1 MSERHNRDFFFLADR
16 MEVRGPVAAVA
27 ATAEARVDTSTE
39 VRAPTSGAS
48 TEELGS
54 ENLRQATR
62 SEAERMFRFS
72 EIVTTGSPLPSED
85 LLLKVAEV
93 MTAQAPDIES
103 PIPAGFTY
111 LGQFIDHDLTRDVT
125 NVPFGTSVASPE
137 ELLQGRSPSLD
148 LDSLYGAGPSR
159 EPGFY
164 VADRIKLKTGRTQA
178 SGPPQTPN
186 TSRDLDG
193 FDLPRIGSGTTDPR
207 QVRMANIPDQRNDEN
222 LAVAQIH
229 LAFIRFH
236 NSVCDRLA
244 NEGTPSA
251 LLFERAREQV
261 TKHYHWMLRSDFL
274 PRVVDPE
281 IVNDVFA
288 RGRLIVEPGSSG
300 SPTMPL
306 EFSVGA
312 FRLGHSMI
320 REIYDWNAVFSV
332 NGSIGNFGTLLNL
345 FLFSGTSGNLN
356 PGTDSDDP
364 LAGTFERLPSNWVI
378 DWTRMFDFVG
388 DGTPELAPETFVN
401 FARPLDIRLT
411 DPLKQLP
418 LGSFGARTPSTPPIP
433 LGDRRRNL
441 AFRNL
446 MRGRMVQLATGQE
459 LAARIN
465 GALTAAGRS
474 GETFSPL
481 SRDEILG
488 NEFGGLTAGE
498 RDFLA
503 THTPL
508 WFYVLREASLNL
520 NGGRPGSGRL
530 GKVGG
535 RIVAEVFHR
544 AMGGSRISLLRDP
557 EFIPTLG
564 SVRGVFRITDLLQ
577 VAYDARRGELRPLS
591 PAAGRPQD
599 PGGDATTASVVRD
612 LRLQTPNLRGSD
624 VSALQRAL
632 DRRGIAVRVDGEFG
646 PRTDAAVRQWQT
658 SRGLTVDGLVG
669 MRTRHSL
676 GLQRSLRRQTPLQRG
691 DDVRALQRVLQGAVQ
706 IRLSAADG
714 SFDGVFGERT
724 ELAVRTFQT
733 RQGLLVDGVAGPLTL
748 RGLGLI

>member
-1 MSERHNRDFFFLADR
+1 MSERHNREFFFLADR
-16 MEVRGPVAAVA
+16 GEVRGPVAAASVA
-27 ATAEARVDTSTE
+27 N
-39 VRAPTSGAS
+39 
-48 TEELGS
+48 S
-54 ENLRQATR
+54 ENLRPATR
-62 SEAERMFRFS
+62 SEADRMFRFS
-72 EIVTTGSPLPSED
+72 EIVTTTSPAPSEE

-93 MTAQAPDIES
+93 MTQQTPDIDS

-111 LGQFIDHDLTRDVT
+111 LGQFVDHDLTRDVT
-125 NVPFGTSVASPE
+125 NVPFGTTIASPE
-137 ELLQGRSPSLD
+137 DLLQGRSPSLD
-148 LDSLYGAGPSR
+148 LDSLYGAGPTA

-164 VADRIKLKTGRTQA
+164 APDRIKLKVGRTQA

-186 TSRDLDG
+186 ASQDLDG
-193 FDLPRIGSGTTDPR
+193 FDLPRIGSATTDPR
-207 QVRMANIPDQRNDEN
+207 QVRLANIPDQRNDEN
-222 LAVAQIH
+222 LAVAQTH

-236 NSVCDRLA
+236 NRVCDRLA
-244 NEGTPSA
+244 SSGTPSA
-251 LLFERAREQV
+251 LLFERARELV
-261 TKHYHWMLRSDFL
+261 TKHYHWMLRNDYL
-274 PRVVDPE
+274 PRVVDPG
-281 IVNDVFA
+281 IVNDVFQ
-288 RGRLIVEPGSSG
+288 RGRLIVEPGSAEA
-300 SPTMPL
+300 PTMPL

-332 NGSIGNFGTLLNL
+332 NGSIGDFGTLLNL

-364 LAGTFERLPSNWVI
+364 IAGSFERLPSNWVV
-378 DWTRMFDFVG
+378 DWTRMFDFVR

-411 DPLKQLP
+411 DPLRQLP
-418 LGSFGARTPSTPPIP
+418 LGSFGARGPSIPPIP
-433 LGDRRRNL
+433 QDDRRRNL

-465 GALTAAGRS
+465 QALTAAGRS
-474 GETFSPL
+474 GETFTPL
-481 SRDEILG
+481 TREQILG
-488 NEFGGLTAGE
+488 DEFGGLSAAEG
-498 RDFLA
+498 DFFA

-520 NGGRPGSGRL
+520 TEGRPGTGRL

-557 EFIPTLG
+557 EFTPTLG
-564 SVRGVFRITDLLQ
+564 AVRGVFRMTDLLQ

-591 PAAGRPQD
+591 PSAGRPQD
-599 PGGDATTASVVRD
+599 PGGDATTAAVVRD
-612 LRLQTPNLRGSD
+612 LRLLAPILRGSD
-624 VSALQRAL
+624 VGSLQRAL
-632 DRRGIAVRVDGEFG
+632 VRRGLTVQVDGAFG
-646 PRTDAAVRQWQT
+646 PRTEAAVRQWQT
-658 SRGLTVDGLVG
+658 SRGLAVDGVVG
-669 MRTRHSL
+669 MRTRQSL
-676 GLQRSLRRQTPLQRG
+676 GLQRHLRRQTPLQRG
-691 DDVRALQRVLQGAVQ
+691 DDVRVLQRALQAAVQ

-724 ELAVRTFQT
+724 ELAVRTFQS
-733 RQGLLVDGVAGPLTL
+733 RQGLLVDGIAGPLTL
-748 RGLGLI
+748 RELGLI

>member
-1 MSERHNRDFFFLADR
+1 MSERHNREFFFLADR
-16 MEVRGPVAAVA
+16 GDVRGPVASAS
-27 ATAEARVDTSTE
+27 D
-39 VRAPTSGAS
+39 AS
-48 TEELGS
+48 TE
-54 ENLRQATR
+54 NQRPATR
-62 SEAERMFRFS
+62 SEADRMFRFS
-72 EIVTTGSPLPSED
+72 EIVTTTSPVPSEE

-93 MTAQAPDIES
+93 MTQQTQDIDG

-111 LGQFIDHDLTRDVT
+111 LGQFVDHDLTRDVT
-125 NVPFGTSVASPE
+125 NVPFGTVVASPE

-148 LDSLYGAGPSR
+148 LDSLYGAGPTA

-164 VADRIKLKTGRTQA
+164 AADRIKLKLGRTQA
-178 SGPPQTPN
+178 SGPPETPN
-186 TSRDLDG
+186 TSQDLDG

-207 QVRMANIPDQRNDEN
+207 QVRLANIPDQRNDEN
-222 LAVAQIH
+222 LAVAQVH

-236 NSVCDRLA
+236 NHVCDRLA
-244 NEGTPSA
+244 SSGTPSA
-251 LLFERAREQV
+251 LLFERARELV
-261 TKHYHWMLRSDFL
+261 TKHYHWMLRTDYL
-274 PRVVDPE
+274 PRVVDPG
-281 IVNDVFA
+281 IVNDVFR
-288 RGRLIVEPGSSG
+288 RGRLIVEPGSAEA
-300 SPTMPL
+300 PTMPL

-332 NGSIGNFGTLLNL
+332 NGSIGDFGTLLNL

-364 LAGTFERLPSNWVI
+364 IAGSFERLPSNWVV
-378 DWTRMFDFVG
+378 DWTRMFDFVR

-411 DPLKQLP
+411 DPLRNLP
-418 LGSFGARTPSTPPIP
+418 LGSFGARGPSTPPIP
-433 LGDRRRNL
+433 QDDRRRNL

-459 LAARIN
+459 VAARIN
-465 GALTAAGRS
+465 QALTAAGRS
-474 GETFSPL
+474 GDTFTPL
-481 SRDEILG
+481 TREEILG
-488 NEFGGLTAGE
+488 DEFGALTPAE
-498 RDFLA
+498 RDFFA

-520 NGGRPGSGRL
+520 TEGRPGTGRL

-557 EFIPTLG
+557 EFTPTLG
-564 SVRGVFRITDLLQ
+564 PVRGVFRMTDLLQ

-599 PGGDATTASVVRD
+599 PGGDATTAAVVRD
-612 LRLQTPNLRGSD
+612 LRLLSPILRGSD
-624 VSALQRAL
+624 VSSLQRAL
-632 DRRGIAVRVDGEFG
+632 LRRGLTVQVDGAFG
-646 PRTDAAVRQWQT
+646 PRTEAAVRQWQT
-658 SRGLTVDGLVG
+658 SRRLAVDGVVG
-669 MRTRHSL
+669 MRTRQSL
-676 GLQRSLRRQTPLQRG
+676 GLQRQLRRQTPLQRG
-691 DDVRALQRVLQGAVQ
+691 DDVRVLQRALQAAVQ

-724 ELAVRTFQT
+724 ELAVRTFQS
-733 RQGLLVDGVAGPLTL
+733 RQGLLVDGIAGPLTL
-748 RGLGLI
+748 RELGLI